1 MITYCSSVDSGTGW
15 FMGYLEKY
23 DQVYFFSTNTKKEG
37 SKENLGVISREITM
51 NILTETV

>member
-1 MITYCSSVDSGTGW
+1 MITYCSSMDSGTGW
-15 FMGYLEKY
+15 FMGYLEKN